1 VIHNQHILLA
11 QLMAIVGS
19 LAALRCGCSKAA
31 LVFAILGALL
41 PSTAGIYPILGE
53 AQCTP

>member
-1 VIHNQHILLA
+1 MIHNQHILLA